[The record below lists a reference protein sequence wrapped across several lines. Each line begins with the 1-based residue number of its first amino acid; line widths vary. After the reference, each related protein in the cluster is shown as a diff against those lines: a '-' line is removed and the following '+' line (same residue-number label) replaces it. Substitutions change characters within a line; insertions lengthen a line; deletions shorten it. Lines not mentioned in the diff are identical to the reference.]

1 MGLLDV
7 FTTESTDA
15 ISMLKQDHEKVKRLF
30 KEFED
35 AEDSRTKQRIVR
47 DAIGELEVH
56 ATLEEQIF
64 YPAVRKTDDDEEH
77 QTQMDEALEEHHVAK
92 MLIAE
97 LKQMGPRDE
106 RYDAKFLVLSE
117 SVKHHIDE
125 EESEVLPKAK
135 EGGLDLVALGRLM
148 AERKRQLMQGSGN
161 VAAATAEREGK
172 TRIGENRRPAQ
183 RAVKQTTSR
192 KRAGA
197 SRRSPVKGRR

>member
-15 ISMLKQDHEKVKRLF
+15 INMLKQDHEKVKRLF

-64 YPAVRKTDDDEEH
+64 YPAVRETDND
-77 QTQMDEALEEHHVAK
+77 EEHHVAK

-106 RYDAKFLVLSE
+106 RYDAKFMVLSE

-135 EGGLDLVALGRLM
+135 EAELDLVALGRLM
-148 AERKRQLMQGSGN
+148 AERKRQLMQGRGS
-161 VAAATAEREGK
+161 VAAPTAERAGK
-172 TRIGENRRPAQ
+172 TRIGENRRPAK
-183 RAVKQTTSR
+183 RTVNKTSSR

-197 SRRSPVKGRR
+197 VRVAHVKGRR

>member
-15 ISMLKQDHEKVKRLF
+15 INMLKQDHEKVKRLF

-64 YPAVRKTDDDEEH
+64 YPAVRETDDD
-77 QTQMDEALEEHHVAK
+77 EEHHVAK

-106 RYDAKFLVLSE
+106 RYDAKFMVLSE

-135 EGGLDLVALGRLM
+135 EAELDLVALGRLM
-148 AERKRQLMQGSGN
+148 AERKRQLMQGRGS
-161 VAAATAEREGK
+161 VAAPTAERAGK
-172 TRIGENRRPAQ
+172 TRIGENRRPAK
-183 RAVKQTTSR
+183 RTVNKTSSR

-197 SRRSPVKGRR
+197 VRVAHVKGRR